1 MTDADFLNWFLLMGV
16 FGVALM
22 SPGPD
27 FVVAVRNSVLHS
39 RAAGV
44 FTALGFAA
52 GVIIHV
58 SYTLAG
64 LAALIAHSTLLF
76 SVLKYAG
83 AAYLFYM
90 GWKALRS
97 RGFDAP
103 NINLPAA
110 EKYTPSAMKSFWNGF
125 ITNALNPKATLFFMA
140 VFSQFIGPETA
151 LPVQILYAGTC
162 VAMTGLWFSIV
173 AVVLTAPRIKS
184 IFLRAARWIDRICG
198 VLFIGLGLRL
208 ALMTR
213 V

>member
-16 FGVALM
+16 FGLALI

-27 FVVAVRNSVLHS
+27 LVVALRNSVLYS
-39 RAAGV
+39 RTVGI

-52 GVIIHV
+52 GVLIHV

-64 LAALIAHSTLLF
+64 LAALIAHSALLF
-76 SVLKYAG
+76 NILKYAG

-90 GWKALRS
+90 GWKALKS
-97 RGFDAP
+97 KGFDAP
-103 NINLPAA
+103 SINNNDHAA
-110 EKYTPSAMKSFWNGF
+110 NTISPLKAFRSGF
-125 ITNALNPKATLFFMA
+125 LTNALNPKATIFFMA
-140 VFSQFIGPETA
+140 IFSQFIGADTA
-151 LPVQILYAGTC
+151 FSVQVLYAGTC
-162 VAMTGLWFSIV
+162 IAMTALWFSIV

-184 IFLRAARWIDRICG
+184 IFLRASRWIDRICG